1 MNKRKQKKIFL
12 GFSILA
18 FLISSATA
26 IWTIWNAKDNKKFS
40 EYDKLIEELK
50 KEKNLVLSPE
60 HKKKAEDFL
69 NNPRYK
75 NSSKENIEII
85 KKVINEIKNQ
95 NSKEKDKI
103 KDL

>member
-50 KEKNLVLSPE
+50 KEK
-60 HKKKAEDFL
+60 
-69 NNPRYK
+69 
-75 NSSKENIEII
+75 I
-85 KKVINEIKNQ
+85 
-95 NSKEKDKI
+95 
-103 KDL
+103 